1 MKTMSNKPNDP
12 EDCINLRKFSL
23 WTDTKVN
30 YWLFI
35 GIVVGLANAILFHPI
50 GPPLDG
56 VLREDFLTWPVG
68 IRLIIESIPL
78 LAGLLWARSWARFIR
93 GMDELHRRITIQA
106 WLFSALATIGFISIW
121 PLLDAAGISG
131 SVYYATHFHGEFTDK
146 PHIFLVLWLLL
157 DKPPSCFLTLLL
169 LNAFYILGYF
179 ILIRRYK

>member
-1 MKTMSNKPNDP
+1 MKFMNNKPNDP
-12 EDCINLRKFSL
+12 EECINPKKMSL

-35 GIVVGLANAILFHPI
+35 GIVAGLVNSILFQPI
-50 GPPLDG
+50 VPPIDG

-68 IRLIIESIPL
+68 IRLIIELVPL
-78 LAGLLWARSWARFIR
+78 LAGLLWARSMARYIR
-93 GMDELHRRITIQA
+93 GMDELHRRITVEA
-106 WLFSALATIGFISIW
+106 WLFSALAMLAFIFIW
-121 PLLDAAGISG
+121 LTLDAAGISA
-131 SVYYATHFHGEFTDK
+131 SAYRAAHFPGEFTDK

-157 DKPPSCFLTLLL
+157 DKPPSIFLTLWL

>member
-1 MKTMSNKPNDP
+1 MYQSKK
-12 EDCINLRKFSL
+12 SL
-23 WTDTKVN
+23 SWTDTKVN

-35 GIVVGLANAILFHPI
+35 GIVVGLANEILFHPI

-68 IRLIIESIPL
+68 IRLIIESFPL
-78 LAGLLWARSWARFIR
+78 LAGLLWARSMPRFIC
-93 GMDELHRRITIQA
+93 GMDELHRRITVEA
-106 WLFSALATIGFISIW
+106 WLFSALATIVFISIW

-146 PHIFLVLWLLL
+146 PHIIPVLWLIL
-157 DKPPSCFLTLLL
+157 DKPPSIFLILFL